1 MTARV
6 AGPQVWRRRARVT
19 LRPTPPLVTLSASYG
34 AGGSQVGP
42 ALAERLGVDF
52 LDRAIPAQVAERL
65 AVSLDAALAHDE
77 SLGDAIGRF
86 VSSFAMLP
94 ELASAMAQAGLPA
107 GEDYRAHT
115 EAIIREH
122 AAQGAVVLGRA
133 GALVL
138 RDHPRALHV
147 RLDGPADR
155 RVARMMDQQGIE
167 RPEAER
173 LRKDADRAREAY
185 VRHFYGADARDP
197 AHYHM
202 VIDST
207 RLPVGC
213 VVGAIAAALRR

>member
-19 LRPTPPLVTLSASYG
+19 HRPTPPLVTLSASYG

-42 ALAERLGVDF
+42 ALAERLGVEF

-94 ELASAMAQAGLPA
+94 ELASAMAQAGVPA

-115 EAIIREH
+115 EAVIREH

-138 RDHPRALHV
+138 RDRPGALHV

-155 RVARMMDQQGIE
+155 RVERMMDQQGLE

-213 VVGAIAAALRR
+213 VVESIAAALRR

>member
-1 MTARV
+1 M
-6 AGPQVWRRRARVT
+6 
-19 LRPTPPLVTLSASYG
+19 
-34 AGGSQVGP
+34 
-42 ALAERLGVDF
+42 
-52 LDRAIPAQVAERL
+52 AERL

-86 VSSFAMLP
+86 ASSFAMLP
-94 ELASAMAQAGLPA
+94 ELASAMAQAGVPA
-107 GEDYRAHT
+107 GEDYRVHT

-122 AAQGAVVLGRA
+122 AGQGAVVLGRA

-138 RDHPRALHV
+138 RDHPDALHV
-147 RLDGPADR
+147 RLDGPPER
-155 RVARMMDQQGIE
+155 RVERMMREQGLE
-167 RPEAER
+167 RAEAER

-202 VIDST
+202 VVDST

-213 VVGAIAAALRR
+213 VVEAIAAALRR

>member
-19 LRPTPPLVTLSASYG
+19 HRPTPPLVTLSASYG

-86 VSSFAMLP
+86 ASSFAMLP

-138 RDHPRALHV
+138 RDHPGALHV
-147 RLDGPADR
+147 RLDGPAGR
-155 RVARMMDQQGIE
+155 RVERMMDQQGLE

-213 VVGAIAAALRR
+213 VVEAIAAALRR